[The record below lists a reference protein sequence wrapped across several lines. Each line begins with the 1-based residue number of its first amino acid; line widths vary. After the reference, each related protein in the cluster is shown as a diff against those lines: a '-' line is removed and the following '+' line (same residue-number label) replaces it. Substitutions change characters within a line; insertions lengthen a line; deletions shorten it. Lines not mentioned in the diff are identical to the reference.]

1 MSKNKW
7 ARIIAAVCVCI
18 MLISFTACGNSKKDE
33 TTAASGETTSASQE
47 QSTTAAG
54 ETTTAAKQSGA
65 SDGSIVGDWEYESG
79 GFTYTFKA
87 DGSGVYDAGG
97 TLMPFTY
104 TASGGKLSITY
115 EGSTEPMVLDY
126 EINGNK
132 LNVKDSLGNDTIYN
146 KK

>member
-1 MSKNKW
+1 MKKNKW
-7 ARIIAAVCVCI
+7 IRIIAAVCVCF

-33 TTAASGETTSASQE
+33 TTTAASGETSTSQQSGT
-47 QSTTAAG
+47 STTQQ
-54 ETTTAAKQSGA
+54 TTAAKQGGA
-65 SDGSIVGDWEYESG
+65 VDGSIVGEWEYESG
-79 GFTYTFKA
+79 GYVYTFKA

-126 EINGNK
+126 ELSGSK
-132 LNVKDSLGNDTIYN
+132 LNVIDSMGNDTIYN